1 MERLREG
8 SPAIYVPT
16 LPNDTDELIITV
28 GKRPLLL
35 GRPYSHRGDDNH
47 RGLFSCGFSPRW
59 KNGVSSAML
68 WRIEYADG
76 GFYIKNAGTDE
87 YLSAEGEI
95 VEDEEK
101 VSLSFG
107 EKTEFHLTNEGFI
120 AFYTASG
127 EFYLSYHHSRGFIAP
142 SAWTSSMTDMSD
154 AEFFAATSPCGKA
167 ALSFDS
173 NSVTVYSGKRPLAS
187 GDEVEFGTSV
197 SVKGKYDDIAGWRA
211 NGYAVRAGGEYT
223 VYRDTVIKP
232 IVKRHDGGK
241 YLSFISDVHDL
252 PHRLDKWLFSLP
264 FELERCVFG
273 GDITA
278 GNVKSIAAQQ
288 AAHDAACDI
297 VARYTKK
304 PSIVTIGNHEYEYSY
319 RWGEREISEIFTD
332 TLAFGGIIEAEYAI
346 YNFGASE
353 FDHDDFQSNF
363 PDGRIKELRD
373 FLKTV
378 PSGIPVFVNAHYPL
392 HAVKR
397 RPSPCGAE
405 KMIALLS
412 EYKNAVY
419 LWGHNHGQR
428 AEDGYGRIL
437 TVGDEILYN
446 YDEGK
451 KATLGF
457 TYASHGAMY
466 DAARTVAPYYGLTAR
481 LTKGKTELTYYDL
494 SGAPV
499 PYKTAAGAGESVTFT
514 LWHK

>member
-1 MERLREG
+1 MERLTEG

-16 LPNDTDELIITV
+16 VPNEEDELIITI
-28 GKRPLLL
+28 GKRPLLW
-35 GRPYSHRGDDNH
+35 GRPYAHRGDENH
-47 RGLFSCGFSPRW
+47 RGLFSCGFSPAW
-59 KNGVSSAML
+59 KNGVCAAML
-68 WRIEYADG
+68 WRIELFDD
-76 GFYIKNAGTDE
+76 GFYIKSAGTDE
-87 YLSAEGEI
+87 YLTAEGEI
-95 VEDEEK
+95 TENEEK

-107 EKTEFHLTNEGFI
+107 EKTKFHLTNEGFI
-120 AFYTASG
+120 AFDTADG

-142 SAWTSSMTDMSD
+142 SAWASSMTDMSD
-154 AEFFAATSPCGKA
+154 AEFFAASAPCGKA

-173 NSVTVYSGKRPLAS
+173 DAVTVYCGEKALRS
-187 GDEVEFGTSV
+187 GDEVDVGTRI
-197 SVKGKYDDIAGWRA
+197 SVKGEQEGFAGWKA
-211 NGYAVRAGGEYT
+211 NGYAVRADGEYT
-223 VYRDTVIKP
+223 VYRDTVIEP
-232 IVKRHDGGK
+232 IAKTSGDGVR
-241 YLSFISDVHDL
+241 LSFISDVHDL
-252 PHRLDKWLFSLP
+252 PHRLEKWLFSLP
-264 FELERCVFG
+264 FEPERCVFG

-288 AAHDAACDI
+288 AAHDAVGDI
-297 VARYTKK
+297 VARYTKN
-304 PSIVTIGNHEYEYSY
+304 PPIITIGNHEYEYSY
-319 RWGEREISEIFTD
+319 RWGDRSISEIFTD
-332 TLAFGGIIEAEYAI
+332 TLAFGGVIEGDYAI

-363 PDGRIKELRD
+363 PDERIEEMGE
-373 FLKTV
+373 FLKTL
-378 PSGIPVFVNAHYPL
+378 PSGIPVFINAHYPL

-412 EYKNAVY
+412 EYPNAIY

-428 AEDGYGRIL
+428 TEEGYGRIL
-437 TVGDEILYN
+437 TLGDEILYS

-466 DAARTVAPYYGLTAR
+466 DAARTVAPYYGLTAHV
-481 LTKGKTELTYYDL
+481 TKEKTELTYYDL